1 MIPVIKSRFKPLATH
16 LHGAFS
22 FPHISSFSQL
32 GLNLSHLRLENTLRF
47 SDRRRLRDKWYNIRK
62 TDLEGT
68 ILEETMDNI
77 DHVARIERKIEKRM
91 EAACEKN
98 GWYVAVAMMPPERT
112 TLHIE
117 KFGEEPAAG
126 EDAQAALD
134 SAVAFAK
141 AEFGTEATAER
152 FDEKIPNT
160 RAPYHV
166 TFLVKVDASKRV
178 AELAA

>member
-1 MIPVIKSRFKPLATH
+1 ML
-16 LHGAFS
+16 
-22 FPHISSFSQL
+22 
-32 GLNLSHLRLENTLRF
+32 
-47 SDRRRLRDKWYNIRK
+47 
-62 TDLEGT
+62 
-68 ILEETMDNI
+68 DNI
-77 DHVARIERKIEKRM
+77 DKMARVEREIEKRM

-98 GWYVAVAMMPPERT
+98 GWYVAVAMMPPEST

-117 KFGEEPAAG
+117 RFGEEPVAG
-126 EDAQAALD
+126 EDAQAALN

-141 AEFGTEATAER
+141 AEFGTSVEVER

>member
-1 MIPVIKSRFKPLATH
+1 MF
-16 LHGAFS
+16 
-22 FPHISSFSQL
+22 
-32 GLNLSHLRLENTLRF
+32 
-47 SDRRRLRDKWYNIRK
+47 
-62 TDLEGT
+62 
-68 ILEETMDNI
+68 DNI
-77 DHVARIERKIEKRM
+77 DNMARIEREIEKRM
-91 EAACEKN
+91 EAACEKD
-98 GWYVAVAMMPPERT
+98 GWVVSVAMMPPENT
-112 TLHIE
+112 TLFIE
-117 KFGEEPAAG
+117 KFGEAPVSG

-141 AEFGTEATAER
+141 AEFGTSATVER

>member
-1 MIPVIKSRFKPLATH
+1 MNDTV
-16 LHGAFS
+16 
-22 FPHISSFSQL
+22 
-32 GLNLSHLRLENTLRF
+32 
-47 SDRRRLRDKWYNIRK
+47 
-62 TDLEGT
+62 
-68 ILEETMDNI
+68 DNM
-77 DHVARIERKIEKRM
+77 AWIEREIEKRM

-98 GWYVAVAMMPPERT
+98 GWYVAVAMMPPETT

-117 KFGEEPAAG
+117 KFGEEPGAG

-141 AEFGTEATAER
+141 AEFGTTATVER
-152 FDEKIPNT
+152 FDEKIPNA

-178 AELAA
+178 VELAAQALQRGSTGSYFS

>member
-1 MIPVIKSRFKPLATH
+1 MFDDFGNMA
-16 LHGAFS
+16 
-22 FPHISSFSQL
+22 Q
-32 GLNLSHLRLENTLRF
+32 
-47 SDRRRLRDKWYNIRK
+47 
-62 TDLEGT
+62 
-68 ILEETMDNI
+68 
-77 DHVARIERKIEKRM
+77 IEREIEKRM

-98 GWYVAVAMMPPERT
+98 GWYVAVAMMPPETT

-117 KFGEEPAAG
+117 KFGEAPVAG
-126 EDAQAALD
+126 DDAQAALD

-141 AEFGTEATAER
+141 AEFETEVTVER
-152 FDEKIPNT
+152 FGEKIPNT

>member
-1 MIPVIKSRFKPLATH
+1 MFD
-16 LHGAFS
+16 
-22 FPHISSFSQL
+22 
-32 GLNLSHLRLENTLRF
+32 NT
-47 SDRRRLRDKWYNIRK
+47 
-62 TDLEGT
+62 
-68 ILEETMDNI
+68 DNM
-77 DHVARIERKIEKRM
+77 ARIEREIEKRM
-91 EAACEKN
+91 EAACEKG
-98 GWYVAVAMMPPERT
+98 GWYVAVAMMPPEST

-117 KFGEEPAAG
+117 KFGEEPVAG

-141 AEFGTEATAER
+141 SEFGTSVTVER
-152 FDEKIPNT
+152 FDENIPHT

>member
-1 MIPVIKSRFKPLATH
+1 MQAIRYYGNTKEERIKPM
-16 LHGAFS
+16 
-22 FPHISSFSQL
+22 
-32 GLNLSHLRLENTLRF
+32 
-47 SDRRRLRDKWYNIRK
+47 
-62 TDLEGT
+62 
-68 ILEETMDNI
+68 MDNI
-77 DHVARIERKIEKRM
+77 DNMARIEREIEKRM
-91 EAACEKN
+91 EAACEKD
-98 GWYVAVAMMPPERT
+98 GWYVAVAMMPPEST

-117 KFGEEPAAG
+117 KFGEEPVADS
-126 EDAQAALD
+126 DAQTALD

-141 AEFGTEATAER
+141 AEFGTGVTVER